1 VSAAG
6 DGGVGE
12 KRGEAEMSRLSTCFY
27 GVPVKRLIPICRAK
41 YQLGRSTMDLMA
53 ACRCKKDREYVSVAA
68 LLALEESTIRE
79 LMRDEPEKLECTLAC
94 RRELL
99 DKLREYGIE
108 VPTYTGSAPLLLE
121 LPTSGR
127 GRRSD

>member
-1 VSAAG
+1 
-6 DGGVGE
+6 
-12 KRGEAEMSRLSTCFY
+12 MSRLSTCFY

-79 LMRDEPEKLECTLAC
+79 LMRDEPEKLERTLAY
-94 RRELL
+94 RRTLL
-99 DKLREYGIE
+99 DKLHQCGID
-108 VPTYTGSAPLLLE
+108 VPAYPRNSPQLLE
-121 LPTSGR
+121 LAQAG
-127 GRRSD
+127 GCCQSD